1 MFLFIELFVSFD
13 VFLNSRNH
21 LLSDFFKMGSIF
33 LRILLLYV
41 IFNVKYNLKFFM
53 CISFILY
60 I

>member
-13 VFLNSRNH
+13 VFLNSRNY